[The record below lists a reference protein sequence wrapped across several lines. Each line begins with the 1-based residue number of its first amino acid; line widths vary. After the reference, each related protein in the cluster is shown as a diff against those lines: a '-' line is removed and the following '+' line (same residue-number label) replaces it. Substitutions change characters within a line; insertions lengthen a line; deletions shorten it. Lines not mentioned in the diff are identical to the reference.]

1 MWGRLVDGGSVQRDR
16 LRRCV
21 PGGTQGVD
29 GVAVWGRAQVG
40 VGTVGGEPGDLAGVE
55 LHAED
60 RGAATKVRDEEDRGG
75 IRSPDRRCGPKVEVG
90 GEVATGPGGQLDQ
103 PQGGVVGAIR
113 RTGGFPDADHPAP
126 VRRHRGG
133 GVVGAGRGG
142 QHSARLGGD
151 VDGDQVGCPVEQG
164 AGQPGGD
171 HRAPVRSQ
179 GELGVVQGP
188 ARHRGQVDELRRPV
202 GRLRDDARQLGPREP
217 RLHATAVD
225 PAELAS
231 VVAEPTDRSA
241 ELVDLTPVPG
251 RALDNAEF
259 ALTPDGRT
267 VVTTWLTGALLDRA
281 PDLVAIDVTTK
292 ARRVLATAPRT
303 HHAAPAVSPDGRWVV
318 CVRETAGTPDR
329 ADDTTLWLVE
339 LATGAGRN
347 PTPDLDLGPTAP
359 VWAADSTAVFFVADL
374 GGRAP
379 VFRVQLDTGEV
390 TRLTTDGAYTD
401 LCPAPDGRTV
411 YALRS
416 TWDTPPQAVAL
427 DATAVDQ
434 PAPQLL
440 PTPGLPLDVPGSLT
454 EVLAIADDGAPV
466 RSWLILPPGASA
478 DSPAPLLV
486 WIHGGP
492 MHSWSTWSWRWN
504 PHLLAAR
511 GYAVLL
517 PDPALSTGYGRAF
530 VQRGWGSWGQAPY
543 TDLLAAVDAA
553 EARPDIDASRT
564 AAMGGSFGGYMAN
577 WVAGHTD
584 RFRCIVTHASI
595 WALEQFHGTTDNAA
609 YWEYQFGDP
618 YVDDSRYVENSP
630 NRHLGAIRTPML
642 VIHGENDDRVP
653 VGESLRLY
661 TDLKR
666 HQVDAR
672 LLLFPDEHHW
682 VLRPGNSRVWYQ
694 TVFAFVDHYVLGKEW
709 ARPDLL

>member
-1 MWGRLVDGGSVQRDR
+1 
-16 LRRCV
+16 
-21 PGGTQGVD
+21 
-29 GVAVWGRAQVG
+29 
-40 VGTVGGEPGDLAGVE
+40 
-55 LHAED
+55 
-60 RGAATKVRDEEDRGG
+60 
-75 IRSPDRRCGPKVEVG
+75 
-90 GEVATGPGGQLDQ
+90 
-103 PQGGVVGAIR
+103 
-113 RTGGFPDADHPAP
+113 
-126 VRRHRGG
+126 
-133 GVVGAGRGG
+133 
-142 QHSARLGGD
+142 
-151 VDGDQVGCPVEQG
+151 
-164 AGQPGGD
+164 
-171 HRAPVRSQ
+171 
-179 GELGVVQGP
+179 
-188 ARHRGQVDELRRPV
+188 
-202 GRLRDDARQLGPREP
+202 
-217 RLHATAVD
+217 
-225 PAELAS
+225 
-231 VVAEPTDRSA
+231 
-241 ELVDLTPVPG
+241 
-251 RALDNAEF
+251 
-259 ALTPDGRT
+259 
-267 VVTTWLTGALLDRA
+267 
-281 PDLVAIDVTTK
+281 
-292 ARRVLATAPRT
+292 
-303 HHAAPAVSPDGRWVV
+303 
-318 CVRETAGTPDR
+318 
-329 ADDTTLWLVE
+329 
-339 LATGAGRN
+339 
-347 PTPDLDLGPTAP
+347 
-359 VWAADSTAVFFVADL
+359 
-374 GGRAP
+374 
-379 VFRVQLDTGEV
+379 
-390 TRLTTDGAYTD
+390 
-401 LCPAPDGRTV
+401 
-411 YALRS
+411 
-416 TWDTPPQAVAL
+416 
-427 DATAVDQ
+427 
-434 PAPQLL
+434 
-440 PTPGLPLDVPGSLT
+440 
-454 EVLAIADDGAPV
+454 
-466 RSWLILPPGASA
+466 
-478 DSPAPLLV
+478 
-486 WIHGGP
+486 
-492 MHSWSTWSWRWN
+492 MHSWSAWSWRWN

>member
-1 MWGRLVDGGSVQRDR
+1 MAFDLDYFLALPRAAGLALSPDGNRLVTSVGTLNPDRTKYVTALWELDPSGVRPPRRLTRSEAGEAAPAFLPDGSLVFTSSRSDPEGKKADR
-16 LRRCV
+16 VDEPTRLWLLPAGGGEARPV
-21 PGGTQGVD
+21 ADPPGGVD
-29 GVAVWGRAQVG
+29 GLATARCAPTVVVECGVFAGCQDADADRAREQSRR
-40 VGTVGGEPGDLAGVE
+40 DAGV
-55 LHAED
+55 
-60 RGAATKVRDEEDRGG
+60 RGVLFEEYP
-75 IRSPDRRCGPKVEVG
+75 IKYW
-90 GEVATGPGGQLDQ
+90 
-103 PQGGVVGAIR
+103 
-113 RTGGFPDADHPAP
+113 DH
-126 VRRHRGG
+126 
-133 GVVGAGRGG
+133 
-142 QHSARLGGD
+142 
-151 VDGDQVGCPVEQG
+151 E
-164 AGQPGGD
+164 
-171 HRAPVRSQ
+171 
-179 GELGVVQGP
+179 
-188 ARHRGQVDELRRPV
+188 
-202 GRLRDDARQLGPREP
+202 LGPREP

-374 GGRAP
+374 GGRVP
-379 VFRVQLDTGEV
+379 VFRMQLDTGEV

-466 RSWLILPPGASA
+466 RSWLILPPGVSA

-492 MHSWSTWSWRWN
+492 MHSWSAWSWRWN